1 MSLGEV
7 HWQFSQLAMFPVR
20 GFLPQTKAEWMGLV
34 ERNVYKIKCYTE
46 WIKSKLS
53 KNLSHNFYK
62 AGPPNAKT
70 TGNRKV
76 NKKRHRESVGR
87 NMLRKVFQVIK
98 WISQYSF
105 LWWIS
110 YWLLFS
116 LTKSIYSQNFFCW
129 KSPKLL
135 EVGYWNSAKLPGKNI
150 NRNSTFILLPRYCYA
165 AV

>member
-1 MSLGEV
+1 MERYIGNFPSWQCSQSEV
-7 HWQFSQLAMFPVR
+7 SYHKQKQSEWVQLNETF
-20 GFLPQTKAEWMGLV
+20 
-34 ERNVYKIKCYTE
+34 YKIKRYTE

-53 KNLSHNFYK
+53 KKLSHNFYK

-105 LWWIS
+105 CDGFLIGFCFLSQNLFIRKIS
-110 YWLLFS
+110 FVENLQNYWKWDIGILRNFLGKTLTGIVHSSFYQDTVMLLF
-116 LTKSIYSQNFFCW
+116 K
-129 KSPKLL
+129 
-135 EVGYWNSAKLPGKNI
+135 
-150 NRNSTFILLPRYCYA
+150 
-165 AV
+165 

>member
-1 MSLGEV
+1 MERYIGNFPSWQCSQSEV
-7 HWQFSQLAMFPVR
+7 SYHKQKQSEWVQLNETF
-20 GFLPQTKAEWMGLV
+20 
-34 ERNVYKIKCYTE
+34 YKIKRYTE

-53 KNLSHNFYK
+53 KKLSHNFYK

-87 NMLRKVFQVIK
+87 NMFRKVFQVIK

-110 YWLLFS
+110 YRLLFS
-116 LTKSIYSQNFFCW
+116 HTKSIYSQNFFCW